1 MTPLHAS
8 MQTHRLVDIVVGPQ
22 PTTEVRLSSAEPLE
36 ATLRAGRWCAV
47 AGGLVLLSVH
57 FFNAFVLD
65 GAVTAL
71 DANQDGT
78 PLAWA
83 SAVAIWTVA
92 VAALVAATMRTG
104 PLRELLFL
112 ACATAF
118 FSLDDM
124 IGVHERLA
132 KMLVLQYGVMDPW
145 DGALFPLVYLP
156 LFAVSAVLIL
166 RVARSGTS
174 ATFRDAV
181 VGLSLLVAA
190 VALQTLS
197 APWSADTNLLL
208 TVVGG
213 IEESMKLAGWI
224 LIASATLVVMLAN
237 VVRRA
242 TSSTGI
248 R

>member
-1 MTPLHAS
+1 
-8 MQTHRLVDIVVGPQ
+8 MQTHRLVDVVVGPQ
-22 PTTEVRLSSAEPLE
+22 PTTEVRLSSAEPLK

-57 FFNAFVLD
+57 FFNSFVLD

-78 PLAWA
+78 PLVWA
-83 SAVAIWTVA
+83 SAVAIWTVS
-92 VAALVAATMRTG
+92 VAALVAATTRTG
-104 PLRELLFL
+104 PPVQLVFL
-112 ACATAF
+112 ACTTAF

-124 IGVHERLA
+124 VGVHERLA

-145 DGALFPLVYLP
+145 DGALLPLVYFP
-156 LFAVSAVLIL
+156 LFAVTAVLIL
-166 RVARSGTS
+166 RMARSGTS

-181 VGLSLLVAA
+181 VGLCLLVTA
-190 VALQTLS
+190 VALQTFS
-197 APWSADTNLLL
+197 APWSADPSLVR
-208 TVVGG
+208 TVLGG
-213 IEESMKLAGWI
+213 IEEAMTLAGWI
-224 LIASATLVVMLAN
+224 LIASATLVVMLTD